1 MVDIKKFKEREEGFQ
16 MSQNTHKGMTG
27 HRRPVNA
34 ANTDSRKAQ
43 TQKVIEFLKSR
54 DEKAAK

>member
-1 MVDIKKFKEREEGFQ
+1 

-34 ANTDSRKAQ
+34 ANTETRKAQ